1 MNCPTAR
8 HDRVSNGTNANL
20 RETESGGKAQW
31 NSEPPKFTR
40 NALASSQVRK
50 KNARRTQQLASEAK
64 HEMNQLQQRQRVTTE
79 ILARN
84 NKLKNQHSNNQTV
97 TQSIHHA
104 QRHAEPPRH
113 KTHAHRET
121 SSTRNAPSS
130 LAIWLQCGATLAR
143 PGGWLHCSCG
153 NAQWR

>member
-1 MNCPTAR
+1 MELGA
-8 HDRVSNGTNANL
+8 
-20 RETESGGKAQW
+20 
-31 NSEPPKFTR
+31 SEFHTKRPGVIT
-40 NALASSQVRK
+40 SQKEK

-104 QRHAEPPRH
+104 QRHAEQQ
-113 KTHAHRET
+113 TNIA
-121 SSTRNAPSS
+121 
-130 LAIWLQCGATLAR
+130 
-143 PGGWLHCSCG
+143 
-153 NAQWR
+153 NAQNARTS